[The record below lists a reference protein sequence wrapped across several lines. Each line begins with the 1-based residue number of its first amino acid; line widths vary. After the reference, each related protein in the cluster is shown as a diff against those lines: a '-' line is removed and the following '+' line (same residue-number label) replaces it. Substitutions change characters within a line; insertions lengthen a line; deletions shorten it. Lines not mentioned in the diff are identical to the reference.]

1 MSAIINF
8 DSQIN
13 DYVQNGFSYYGTSNY
28 KNINP
33 TEDLI
38 NLFTLKEKVIAAL
51 PRRVE
56 ISTELVNQLNNQYA
70 SFSPIVNYLKLLFL
84 NGGELNQHQSKQ
96 VLNYKT
102 PDHLIFDW
110 KIYHLHLND
119 KKTKHNYFVD
129 RTDEL
134 LFVYIDNEQALF
146 LGIFTHKPKT
156 NFSNISLLEIIDN
169 NWKSILPYRTDIGQL
184 SVNFTDEERLSLR
197 ENNINVGTL
206 QVNGKYI
213 SQPNFGQVSSGKSAA
228 AAMLALKTMRWLN
241 ANLKAINKNVA
252 IANTFFKQSHNIKDD
267 INFNLVFSLHGPC
280 IVDKNT
286 NTVLVKWNDFYK
298 TSINNG

>member
-1 MSAIINF
+1 M
-8 DSQIN
+8 
-13 DYVQNGFSYYGTSNY
+13 
-28 KNINP
+28 
-33 TEDLI
+33 
-38 NLFTLKEKVIAAL
+38 
-51 PRRVE
+51 
-56 ISTELVNQLNNQYA
+56 
-70 SFSPIVNYLKLLFL
+70 
-84 NGGELNQHQSKQ
+84 
-96 VLNYKT
+96 
-102 PDHLIFDW
+102 
-110 KIYHLHLND
+110 
-119 KKTKHNYFVD
+119 
-129 RTDEL
+129 
-134 LFVYIDNEQALF
+134 
-146 LGIFTHKPKT
+146 
-156 NFSNISLLEIIDN
+156 
-169 NWKSILPYRTDIGQL
+169 PYRTDIGQL

-213 SQPNFGQVSSGKSAA
+213 SQPNFGQVSSGKSA